1 MSAIRKKRRPAT
13 VKLNL
18 ISSKTSKLRFSVP
31 LVASRG
37 PSRQQNVLTPII
49 NSRDDNS
56 NEDFSAGDDCG
67 DNCGDD
73 CGDDFAMVRV
83 KYFEQF
89 LV

>member
-18 ISSKTSKLRFSVP
+18 ISSKTSKLKITRFSVP

-37 PSRQQNVLTPII
+37 PSRQQNVLTPIN

-67 DNCGDD
+67 D
-73 CGDDFAMVRV
+73 DFAMVSV
-83 KYFEQF
+83 KYF
-89 LV
+89 

>member
-18 ISSKTSKLRFSVP
+18 ISSKTSKLKITRFSVP

-37 PSRQQNVLTPII
+37 PSRQQNVLTPI
-49 NSRDDNS
+49 NNS

-67 DNCGDD
+67 D
-73 CGDDFAMVRV
+73 DFAMVSV
-83 KYFEQF
+83 KYF
-89 LV
+89 